1 MSSES
6 HHMCV
11 NGRASRA
18 EHSDESESY
27 MLQDLVYNL
36 VL

>member
-18 EHSDESESY
+18 ELSDES
-27 MLQDLVYNL
+27 QDWRGTMSSW
-36 VL
+36 